1 MATLLGIPVPANSE
15 GRLRLELLDLPE
27 EHKARALLANAQQVL
42 ETYRVKHESRARRMV
57 RYTPFSLLSQGNEE
71 TRPGEKRI
79 EQIRKHILE
88 GDFETA
94 VAMSDALIDDAIEG
108 AHYLQTYDW
117 LLLCSI
123 ITLGYLGSMVY
134 AFSFLLRNHILPA
147 DVIARTAVST
157 SPGSKP
163 KSSFLKI
170 AVAPVSGAVFA
181 LFAAQEMPFSY
192 YLYAALAFLFWGRII
207 DEIPLFSAAFQ
218 HVTKSGGISIVS
230 AGLMLVSSL
239 AMLELMAVG
248 YLHRVAWFVGFV
260 LIGFAWPAFALSADF
275 KSDNEGLILVWGL
288 SCLMMVCLRSAT

>member
-1 MATLLGIPVPANSE
+1 
-15 GRLRLELLDLPE
+15 
-27 EHKARALLANAQQVL
+27 
-42 ETYRVKHESRARRMV
+42 
-57 RYTPFSLLSQGNEE
+57 
-71 TRPGEKRI
+71 
-79 EQIRKHILE
+79 
-88 GDFETA
+88 
-94 VAMSDALIDDAIEG
+94 
-108 AHYLQTYDW
+108 
-117 LLLCSI
+117 
-123 ITLGYLGSMVY
+123 MVY
-134 AFSFLLRNHILPA
+134 ALFFLLRNHILPA

-288 SCLMMVCLRSAT
+288 SCLMMVCFTIGDVNKEESILLLMLSAVAFLCAGLIVLSRPQLFFPSVEQGCCVYDGRQRWHFRREAKPRRHRKDALASSQPHHSNHSSPAGEC